1 MNTFQ
6 TEVRDRLGVAVP
18 GTIVEAAE
26 CYKLV
31 EHFVCE
37 DDKCVVGGF
46 VRKGSA
52 EGLVA
57 GAANTSEVIGVITKD
72 KFYAGCEPGM
82 SVPKGSTVTV
92 LIFGVMAVKNTSG
105 EAAVFLDDVYVND
118 TDGTLSFDNTGSA
131 PAGTSVTHW
140 KVKQGCEAGGIA
152 FITR

>member
-6 TEVRDRLGVAVP
+6 SEVRDGLGVAVP

-31 EHFVCE
+31 EHFVTE
-37 DDKCVVGGF
+37 DENCTVGGF

-52 EGLVA
+52 EGLVV
-57 GAANTSEVIGVITKD
+57 GAANTGEVIGVIVKD
-72 KFYAGCEPGM
+72 KFYAGCEEGM

-92 LIFGVMAVKNTSG
+92 LIFGVMAVNNTSG
-105 EAAVFLDDVYVND
+105 SAAVFLDDVYVNN
-118 TDGTLSFDNTGSA
+118 TDGTLVFSNTETA
-131 PAGTSVTHW
+131 PEGASVTHW
-140 KVKQGCEAGGIA
+140 KVKQGCETGGIA